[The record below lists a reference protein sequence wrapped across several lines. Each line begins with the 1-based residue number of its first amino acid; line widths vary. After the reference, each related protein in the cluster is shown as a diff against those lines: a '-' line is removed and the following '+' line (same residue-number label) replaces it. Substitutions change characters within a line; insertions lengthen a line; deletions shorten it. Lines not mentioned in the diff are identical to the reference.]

1 MATTRDEVLDLLQQV
16 SRINAAAIDDIW
28 RADRIDALD
37 AIDMAAAR
45 LSQARA
51 AIVGTLPPGMR
62 A

>member
-1 MATTRDEVLDLLQQV
+1 MATTRDHILDLLSQV
-16 SRINAAAIDDIW
+16 SRINAAAIDDIH

-37 AIDMAAAR
+37 SIDMAAAR

-51 AIVGTLPPGMR
+51 AIVETLPPGMR